1 MPSIKAE
8 SVCFSYGDAPILK
21 DIDLEFD
28 GPGLYCIIGPNGVG
42 KSTLIKCMNG
52 LLEPTSGRVMVNGRD
67 VSECS
72 VKELSKEISYV
83 PAATSIGFPMSVV
96 DSILLAQDSRTKW
109 RLDDEDI
116 ALAYRSLRVMNM
128 DELALRGCNELSAG
142 QMQKASICRGLV
154 RQSDIMILDE
164 PTSNLDIRHQIF
176 ISDFLQKLAR
186 KSGQL
191 IVMISHDLNIAARFA
206 DSVVVM
212 SHPGVIHSFGPPSDV
227 INERMIREVYLVRSE
242 VIDHN
247 GRPHIILES
256 AESW

>member
-52 LLEPTSGRVMVNGRD
+52 LL
-67 VSECS
+67 
-72 VKELSKEISYV
+72 VKKLSKEISYV

-96 DSILLAQDSRTKW
+96 DSILLARDSRTKW

-227 INERMIREVYLVRSE
+227 INERMISEVYSVKSE